1 MTTAKGPAPDGGKG
15 LEIVLKCDSV
25 GTQEAVI
32 SSLEKMEQGGLGIEV
47 IHAGIGPVSQSDLF
61 LAMAGSRLVVAFG
74 VDVLPRI
81 ERLSKEKGVEVRIYE
96 TIYALTE
103 DLRKI
108 VSSLIPKEPQ
118 EKITGRG
125 KVIALFK
132 STRKGMIL
140 GCEVLEGQ
148 FAVGKA
154 FRVISTPGI
163 VYSGKIQSLHI
174 EQDAV
179 NKAEPG
185 RQVGVKIAD
194 FNRGRLG
201 DLVECF
207 EMVRVRDE
215 AAWKAKGGIIRQK

>member
-1 MTTAKGPAPDGGKG
+1 M
-15 LEIVLKCDSV
+15 
-25 GTQEAVI
+25 
-32 SSLEKMEQGGLGIEV
+32 QGSARSASRIY
-47 IHAGIGPVSQSDLF
+47 F
-61 LAMAGSRLVVAFG
+61 LAMTGSKLVVAFG
-74 VDVLPRI
+74 VDVLPGMD
-81 ERLSKEKGVEVRIYE
+81 RLSKEKGVEVRIYE

-108 VSSLIPKEPQ
+108 ASSLVPKEPE

-132 STRKGMIL
+132 SSRKGMIL

-163 VYSGKIQSLHI
+163 VYTGKIQSLHI
-174 EQDAV
+174 EQDTV
-179 NKAEPG
+179 NKAEQG
-185 RQVGVKIAD
+185 RQVGVKIPD
-194 FNRGRLG
+194 FSRGRLG

-207 EMVRVRDE
+207 EKVRVMNE
-215 AAWKAKGGIIRQK
+215 AAWKAKGGVIRQK